1 MVDAPGLVNV
11 EPDDAPDIGSLHSVE
26 QARDLDR
33 PASWPTAVSVI
44 RTGLVVNVRTVLIVL
59 PKMRWN
65 VLWLVS

>member
-1 MVDAPGLVNV
+1 MVHAHGLVNV
-11 EPDDAPDIGSLHSVE
+11 EPDDPPDIESPSNRPGILT
-26 QARDLDR
+26 DR

-44 RTGLVVNVRTVLIVL
+44 RTGLVVNVRTVLIVF